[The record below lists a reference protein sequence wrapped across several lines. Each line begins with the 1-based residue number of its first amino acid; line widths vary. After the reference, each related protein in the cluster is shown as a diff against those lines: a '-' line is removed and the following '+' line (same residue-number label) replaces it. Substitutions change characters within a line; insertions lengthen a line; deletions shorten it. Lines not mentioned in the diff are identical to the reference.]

1 MTVEHQ
7 LKLQPQPHGRAIM
20 SVHQAGSSR
29 ASSDDDGSSSCTWCG
44 MGACVPFPFWR
55 LSDIWLAPQ
64 NKADGCHRTTTGC
77 VRCIPDALRQ
87 YWRCIG
93 QDGLLAEQAAT
104 LKGAMAAHARNVIS
118 NKFVF
123 SAFGNS
129 LSTSLPAAQHAEHPL
144 PLAAFLIQSLLHV
157 YNHCILVLLFWWRR
171 QRRRRKMRK

>member
-1 MTVEHQ
+1 
-7 LKLQPQPHGRAIM
+7 
-20 SVHQAGSSR
+20 
-29 ASSDDDGSSSCTWCG
+29 

-104 LKGAMAAHARNVIS
+104 LKGAMAAHALEKIVSEAMIMVFEKGVKYQLLMGIGLLTIGLNSDKI
-118 NKFVF
+118 KFNLNPF
-123 SAFGNS
+123 
-129 LSTSLPAAQHAEHPL
+129 
-144 PLAAFLIQSLLHV
+144 
-157 YNHCILVLLFWWRR
+157 Y
-171 QRRRRKMRK
+171 